1 MNQSRKIVSC
11 IFLLFVILVS
21 LLFSHFTSV
30 KITEGM
36 VGDNCTATTDCDTD
50 TEICNDD
57 TNKCVSSSP
66 EASKKNPSSTD
77 ASDDSNKNTSSTDTS
92 NDEIAKLEK
101 DKKDLKVKLDAAKD
115 KLDNVK
121 DLVCD
126 TESSSEGFTTIE
138 NQYTNN
144 SKPSSDGIFNYLFD
158 DKKTSTFSLVKI

>member
-1 MNQSRKIVSC
+1 MNKSRKIVSC

-30 KITEGM
+30 KITEGL
-36 VGDNCTATTDCDTD
+36 VGDYCTATTDCDTD

-66 EASKKNPSSTD
+66 EASKKNPSNTDASDDSTKKTSSTD
-77 ASDDSNKNTSSTDTS
+77 ASDD
-92 NDEIAKLEK
+92 EIETLKK
-101 DKKDLKVKLDAAKD
+101 DKNKLKRDLDSVKG

-126 TESSSEGFTTIE
+126 ASVEGFTTIG
-138 NQYTNN
+138 NKYTNN
-144 SKPSSDGIFNYLFD
+144 SKPSSDGIFNHLFD

>member
-1 MNQSRKIVSC
+1 MNKSRKIVSC

-30 KITEGM
+30 KITEGL
-36 VGDNCTATTDCDTD
+36 VGDYCTATTDCDTD

-66 EASKKNPSSTD
+66 EASKKNPSNTDASDDSTKKTSSTD
-77 ASDDSNKNTSSTDTS
+77 ASDD
-92 NDEIAKLEK
+92 EIATLKK
-101 DKKDLKVKLDAAKD
+101 DKNKLKMDLDSVKG

-126 TESSSEGFTTIE
+126 ASVEGFTTIG
-138 NQYTNN
+138 NKYTNN
-144 SKPSSDGIFNYLFD
+144 SKPSSDGIFNHLFD

>member
-1 MNQSRKIVSC
+1 MNKSRKIVSC

-30 KITEGM
+30 KITEGL
-36 VGDNCTATTDCDTD
+36 VGDYCTATTDCDTD

-66 EASKKNPSSTD
+66 EASKKNPSNTDASDDSTKKTSSTD
-77 ASDDSNKNTSSTDTS
+77 ASDD
-92 NDEIAKLEK
+92 EIATLKK
-101 DKKDLKVKLDAAKD
+101 DKNKLKMDLDSVKG

-126 TESSSEGFTTIE
+126 ASVEGFTTIG
-138 NQYTNN
+138 NKYTNN

-158 DKKTSTFSLVKI
+158 DKKISTFSLVKI